1 MHVTMPNFTDPADK
15 GGPKL
20 TAIGKIDFVGVGVQD
35 GTGRM
40 VVLPF
45 KSLAAYGD
53 GSKPLDSAIEY
64 RAGDGVIPP
73 LYGSNGQP
81 GLMDDPTFAQA
92 WGTIGFILL
101 GYVAAHHGGTV
112 VTP

>member
-40 VVLPF
+40 
-45 KSLAAYGD
+45 A
-53 GSKPLDSAIEY
+53 
-64 RAGDGVIPP
+64 
-73 LYGSNGQP
+73 
-81 GLMDDPTFAQA
+81 
-92 WGTIGFILL
+92 
-101 GYVAAHHGGTV
+101 
-112 VTP
+112 